1 MYHMDWF
8 PSGGGWWIGMLV
20 FTAFV
25 VLIVLGIVWILRGET
40 RYRGAP
46 PPPVVPPV
54 PSPRSD
60 SALQILR
67 ERFAPNPASV
77 PAIEVKFVAL
87 STYDELAAVCADN
100 QTSKL
105 EVVA

>member
-1 MYHMDWF
+1 
-8 PSGGGWWIGMLV
+8 
-20 FTAFV
+20 
-25 VLIVLGIVWILRGET
+25 
-40 RYRGAP
+40 
-46 PPPVVPPV
+46 
-54 PSPRSD
+54 
-60 SALQILR
+60 
-67 ERFAPNPASV
+67 V